1 MKPYF
6 LGKIIYFFGYPIFR
20 IMIRNTTRAYVI
32 VRVKDEIL
40 LTKNWLGFQRKWR
53 LPGGG
58 VLGGEEPVFAAQREL
73 KEEVGL
79 MLNVQNLVQLQK
91 QPFRSKFNYDYYLF
105 TLTLPEK
112 PILEIDNKEILSA
125 EFITTNKLTKIH
137 ISEELDNFLRLAK

>member
-6 LGKIIYFFGYPIFR
+6 IGRIVYFFGYPIFR
-20 IMIRNTTRAYVI
+20 VLIKNSTRAYVI
-32 VRVKDEIL
+32 VRVGDEIL

-58 VLGGEEPVFAAQREL
+58 ILGGEQPIFAAQREL

-79 MLNVQNLVQLQK
+79 QLHEQNLVKLQE
-91 QPFRSKFNYDYYLF
+91 QPLRSKFNYDYYLF

-112 PILEIDNKEILSA
+112 PVLEVDNKEILSA
-125 EFITTNKLTKIH
+125 EFIAIADLNKVS
-137 ISEELDNFLRLAK
+137 ISEEVVNFLRLAK